1 MIQPPNIS
9 VLLFLVAASL
19 LEQQGVPRMI
29 SKNHGY
35 WSCTLLAASSWEK
48 SCTRHQSIHINAL
61 TICKLQS
68 HQHFATYFAPKSMR
82 WNRQITAAE
91 LHDAEVCNYP
101 PAVFAEVYDHKVFLK
116 INYFAAAKLLQG
128 VNLVFQTTNFFDGF
142 YRVENINWLFVAGTP
157 ILLYDDDKVQ
167 KPEDQH
173 QWNDIHCLV
182 SVVYFWSSI
191 NQKPS
196 NPKPLEQEIA
206 ILFQAANCTQLDMAL
221 SSRSVHRSVAL
232 TWIDL

>member
-35 WSCTLLAASSWEK
+35 WSCTLLAASGWEK

-68 HQHFATYFAPKSMR
+68 PKNVLPPILPQNQRDEIDKS
-82 WNRQITAAE
+82 RQQSCMM
-91 LHDAEVCNYP
+91 LNY
-101 PAVFAEVYDHKVFLK
+101 VIIHLQFLLHKVFLK
-116 INYFAAAKLLQG
+116 INYFATAKVLQG

-142 YRVENINWLFVAGTP
+142 YRVENINWLFVSGTP
-157 ILLYDDDKVQ
+157 ILLYNDDKVQ

-196 NPKPLEQEIA
+196 NPKPLEQEVA

-221 SSRSVHRSVAL
+221 SSRSVHRSVAR

>member
-35 WSCTLLAASSWEK
+35 WSCTLLAASGWEK

-68 HQHFATYFAPKSMR
+68 RKIVLPSILPQNQWDEIDKS
-82 WNRQITAAE
+82 RQQSCMM
-91 LHDAEVCNYP
+91 LNY
-101 PAVFAEVYDHKVFLK
+101 VIIHLK
-116 INYFAAAKLLQG
+116 FMTIRCSLKLTTLRLRNCYKG

-142 YRVENINWLFVAGTP
+142 YRVENIHWLFVSGTP

-196 NPKPLEQEIA
+196 NPKPLEQEVA

-221 SSRSVHRSVAL
+221 SSRSVHRSVAR

>member
-35 WSCTLLAASSWEK
+35 WSCTLLAASGWEK

-68 HQHFATYFAPKSMR
+68 RKIVLPSILPQNQWDEIDKS
-82 WNRQITAAE
+82 RQQSCMM
-91 LHDAEVCNYP
+91 LNY
-101 PAVFAEVYDHKVFLK
+101 VIIHLK
-116 INYFAAAKLLQG
+116 FMTIRCSLKLTTLRLRNCYKG

-142 YRVENINWLFVAGTP
+142 YSRKHTLAVRFRDSYPLIWRWQGAKARRPAPMKWHPLPCQRCVLLIEYKSKTIQSKTSGTGGCDPFSTCKLHSAG
-157 ILLYDDDKVQ
+157 
-167 KPEDQH
+167 H
-173 QWNDIHCLV
+173 G
-182 SVVYFWSSI
+182 
-191 NQKPS
+191 
-196 NPKPLEQEIA
+196 
-206 ILFQAANCTQLDMAL
+206 TQL
-221 SSRSVHRSVAL
+221 SFC
-232 TWIDL
+232 T

>member
-1 MIQPPNIS
+1 MIHYIEKMIQPPNIS

-35 WSCTLLAASSWEK
+35 WSCTLLAASGWEK

-91 LHDAEVCNYP
+91 LQDAELCNYP

-116 INYFAAAKLLQG
+116 NNYFAAAKLLQG

-142 YRVENINWLFVAGTP
+142 YSKLAVGFKDS
-157 ILLYDDDKVQ
+157 Y
-167 KPEDQH
+167 
-173 QWNDIHCLV
+173 
-182 SVVYFWSSI
+182 
-191 NQKPS
+191 
-196 NPKPLEQEIA
+196 PLI
-206 ILFQAANCTQLDMAL
+206 
-221 SSRSVHRSVAL
+221 
-232 TWIDL
+232 